1 MSDSVDVGVLLA
13 VLASV
18 GYGLSDVLSGAAVRR
33 HSTASLALWAQVTGL
48 VLLGVAAAVRGP
60 AATAPG
66 LAWGAGAGAIGAVG
80 VLAFYTA
87 LQRGRTS
94 VVAPVAGAGVVL
106 PVLAGVLAG
115 EPLAWRS
122 GAGVAAAV
130 AGVLLVAAAPEP
142 TEPTTDPL
150 LRSGRPVPGRAQ
162 PVPAPDGCVPR
173 RRPGGER
180 SAVGLAAGAAAAF
193 GAFFVVLERA
203 TTSAAVPGAGS
214 SSLDTALVVALAVQ
228 LGALAVTLLAATRHT
243 RACLRPERSLLLAAT
258 AVGLLDVG
266 ADVLV
271 TLAVDRGP
279 LAVVGPLASLDP
291 VVSVLVATV
300 VLGERL
306 RLLPA
311 VGVLLA
317 LGGTVLVA
325 VG

>member
-1 MSDSVDVGVLLA
+1 V
-13 VLASV
+13 
-18 GYGLSDVLSGAAVRR
+18 VRR
-33 HSTASLALWAQVTGL
+33 HSTAALALWAQVAGL
-48 VLLGVAAAVRGP
+48 VVLTTAAAAQRP
-60 AATAPG
+60 AVTATA
-66 LAWGAGAGAIGAVG
+66 LAWGAGAGVVGAVG

-94 VVAPVAGAGVVL
+94 VVAPVAGTGVLL
-106 PVLAGVLAG
+106 PVLAGVIVG
-115 EPLAWRS
+115 EPLSWRT
-122 GAGVAAAV
+122 GLGVAAAV
-130 AGVLLVAAAPEP
+130 AGVLLVATAPEPTDPEP
-142 TEPTTDPL
+142 TEPAGRPMRRTD
-150 LRSGRPVPGRAQ
+150 RPVPGRAQ
-162 PVPAPDGCVPR
+162 PVPEDDGCVPR
-173 RRPGGER
+173 QRAGDDR
-180 SAVGLAAGAAAAF
+180 SSVVLAVGAATAF
-193 GAFFVVLERA
+193 GSFFIVLEQA
-203 TTSAAVPGAGS
+203 TASAAVPGPGRT
-214 SSLDTALVVALAVQ
+214 SLDTALVVALAVQ

-258 AVGLLDVG
+258 AVGLLDVA

-291 VVSVLVATV
+291 VVSVLVATL

-311 VGVLLA
+311 LGVLLA